1 MVVLT
6 GFMENVKMKIR
17 LCIFPKE
24 GDQEGRAETE
34 EKRKLLII
42 KKEVG

>member
-17 LCIFPKE
+17 LCIFSKE
-24 GDQEGRAETE
+24 SDEEGRTETE
-34 EKRKLLII
+34 EKRKL
-42 KKEVG
+42 